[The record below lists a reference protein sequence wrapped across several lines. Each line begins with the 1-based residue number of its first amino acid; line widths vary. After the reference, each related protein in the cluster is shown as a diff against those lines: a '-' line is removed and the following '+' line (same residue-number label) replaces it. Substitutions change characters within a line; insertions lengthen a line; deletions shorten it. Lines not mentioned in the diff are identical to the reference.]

1 MIQPVAHRAS
11 GRATGF
17 RFAARALLVLLGLS
31 GETLCAQPF
40 RASTAPPP
48 SPSAEARQSFQA
60 QIAEQA
66 RLLALNPPLRRVPSD
81 KQQPLVEFVVGNL
94 LFVALRELGH
104 AVVSDI
110 SLPLPGGA
118 EQAYDDLAALA
129 LLKLG
134 ETNFS
139 DRILIEG
146 AKGWYVRARRDKAAK
161 SAPDYYRRHDFD
173 PRRAYRIVC
182 LMVGA
187 DAARFKALPEE
198 TALPAER
205 LRGCGWDYDRVSR
218 SWDVALAPYRPAADQ
233 PKARI
238 DVSYSVAAGD
248 LAVYAQVLRN
258 LRFLETIAEFAADRV
273 AWRAPILIELRS
285 CGSANAAWDIP
296 TRTLQLCYEMAR
308 DFAELYR
315 DFGRDL

>member
-1 MIQPVAHRAS
+1 MGVGH
-11 GRATGF
+11 
-17 RFAARALLVLLGLS
+17 AARVLLVLSGLG
-31 GETLCAQPF
+31 GGTLCAQPF

-48 SPSAEARQSFQA
+48 SPSPESRQSFQA
-60 QIAEQA
+60 LIGEQA
-66 RLLALNPPLRRVPSD
+66 RLLARNPRLRRVAPGG
-81 KQQPLVEFVVGNL
+81 QQALAEFVVGNL
-94 LFVALRELGH
+94 LFVAMRELGN
-104 AVVSDI
+104 AVVSEI

-118 EQAYDDLAALA
+118 EQAYDDLAGLA

-146 AKGWYVRARRDKAAK
+146 AKGWFMRARREKVRG
-161 SAPDYYRRHDFD
+161 APDYYDRHDLD

-182 LMVGA
+182 LMFGA

-205 LRGCGWDYDRVSR
+205 MRGCGWDYDRLSR
-218 SWDVALAPYRPAADQ
+218 SWDVALTPHRPAADQ
-233 PKARI
+233 PKARV
-238 DVSYSVAAGD
+238 DVSYGVAAGD

-258 LRFLETIAEFAADRV
+258 LRFLETIAEFAADRL
-273 AWRAPILIELRS
+273 AWRAPISIELRR
-285 CGSANAAWDIP
+285 CGKANAAWNAP

-308 DFAELYR
+308 DFAKLYR
-315 DFGRDL
+315 DFGRDP